1 MADTALELQDD
12 PQLRTSHITPAI
24 IQYVADKIA
33 RAVNPQK
40 IILFGS
46 WARGEMTESS
56 DVDLFVVHDSGLSN
70 REMYRRIARLLWG
83 RLFGVDLIVRNPQD
97 VALNLADNNPFYT
110 HHLFRDGK
118 VLYERASST
127 TN

>member
-1 MADTALELQDD
+1 MTDSRLDFQTD
-12 PQLRTSHITPAI
+12 PRLNTPHVTPDL

-46 WARGEMTESS
+46 WARGEMTEDS
-56 DVDLFVVHDSGLSN
+56 DIDLFVVHDSELSN

-110 HHLFRDGK
+110 YHLFRDGK

-127 TN
+127 TG